1 MPVQPRN
8 HSNVTRPFPVQGFG
22 AGYETKKERERGR
35 GGREGRGQERE
46 EEREEREE
54 RKRNPRGGEIGV
66 REAQRHTIIL
76 C

>member
-8 HSNVTRPFPVQGFG
+8 HSNVTRPFPVRGFG
-22 AGYETKKERERGR
+22 AGHETKKERERGR
-35 GGREGRGQERE
+35 GGRGQERE
-46 EEREEREE
+46 EEREER
-54 RKRNPRGGEIGV
+54 KRNARGGEIGV